1 MNIIHKRLFG
11 FIVGACT
18 IAFGAWLMGFDFDHR
33 GFEATATFMISLMF
47 GVFGASFPYSEKK
60 S

>member
-1 MNIIHKRLFG
+1 MNTTHKRIAG
-11 FIVGACT
+11 FFVGAGI
-18 IAFGAWLMGFDFDHR
+18 IAFGSWLMGFDFDHR